1 MLRVPSPF
9 GIGSP
14 FGQLRAFDP
23 ASLFAGGIA
32 GAWYDP
38 SDLST
43 LFQDAAGTTP
53 VTASGQPVGL
63 MLDKSG
69 NGNHAT
75 QAIYAKRPIY
85 TEGSGLSWLAFDGVG
100 DFMSHSNHP
109 FTYTGAF
116 TCAVGFSKTGS
127 FNRFETLYSAG
138 AKGNGDANGGK
149 TMTFMLGDD
158 PAMGANRP
166 HLATDIWAPSGVA
179 GSSTLTAA
187 QDSVAVWKSGNWSTH
202 RSGSNTKIRLDGS
215 EEIVS
220 SYNDVDPI
228 SLNDGPAYL
237 GVFDP
242 LALNSSFYQGKMYG
256 IVIIKEDLGESNLS
270 KLETHLAA
278 KSGVTL

>member
-14 FGQLRAFDP
+14 FGQLPFFSP
-23 ASLFAGGIA
+23 ASLFAGSTE
-32 GAWYDP
+32 GAWYEP
-38 SDLST
+38 SDIDT
-43 LFQDAAGTTP
+43 LFQDSAGTTP

-75 QAIYAKRPIY
+75 QTISAKRPIY
-85 TEGSGLSWLAFDGVG
+85 TEGSGLAWLAFDGVG

-109 FTYTGAF
+109 FTYAGAF
-116 TCAVGFSKTGS
+116 TVGVGFSKTGS
-127 FNRFETLYSAG
+127 FNTFETFYSAG
-138 AKGNGDANGGK
+138 ATRSSAANNTK
-149 TMTFMLGDD
+149 TMAFMLGNDL
-158 PAMGANRP
+158 AVGSSRP
-166 HLATDIWAPSGVA
+166 HLSTDIWRPSGVA
-179 GSSTLTAA
+179 GSTTLTAA

-215 EEIVS
+215 EEIAS
-220 SYNDVDPI
+220 SYNDVDPS
-228 SLNDGPAYL
+228 SLNAGPAYI

-242 LALNSSFYQGKMYG
+242 LRLNTSFYQGKMYG
-256 IVIIKEDLGESNLS
+256 LVSIKEDLGEGNLS
-270 KLETHLAA
+270 KLETHLAT